1 MLTVMPV
8 GTNQKTKKSQ
18 LSFGVSYTK
27 ATPSNL
33 KKAAGRMIEDSGS
46 LDLAKSHIDKL
57 VELGKSDDGLLAHFY
72 KSLSVDIKPADSKSK
87 RFFSPAMM
95 TYTDKGPND
104 WFAYEVDT
112 LAFASTHPK
121 FFKKVFNNSKA
132 INSQGVK
139 YTMTDFLDSS
149 VVRILT
155 ELPKLVTNKAKDTLA
170 LTIAKRKTIGDF
182 KVRYFQSM
190 PFYHGV
196 PVLAVKNKKIPQV
209 KGYTEVIEGY
219 KLFPSDKYLNS
230 KKFKSNAQSVLED
243 EIQNL
248 KIKNELKAETKE
260 LRAYIDK
267 AFAKK

>member
-8 GTNQKTKKSQ
+8 GTNQKTKSQ
-18 LSFGVSYTK
+18 PSFGINYTK
-27 ATPSNL
+27 ATPRNL
-33 KKAAGRMIEDSGS
+33 KKGAENLIVYSRS
-46 LDLAKSHIDKL
+46 LDLAKARIDKL
-57 VELGKSDDGLLAHFY
+57 VELGKNDDGLLAHFY
-72 KSLSVDIKPADSKSK
+72 KSLSVDIKPTDSKSK

-196 PVLAVKNKKIPQV
+196 PVLAVKSKKFPQV
-209 KGYTEVIEGY
+209 KGYTEVFEGY
-219 KLFPSDKYLNS
+219 KLFPSDRYLNS
-230 KKFKSNAQSVLED
+230 NKFKTNAQNVLED
-243 EIQNL
+243 EVQYL
-248 KIKNELKAETKE
+248 KNEKEFKSDVKE

-267 AFAKK
+267 AFVKK